1 MKITHI
7 GKLAIAAGILVLVG
21 MVWQL
26 DAAASCNRGQDQAA
40 HCQTSLQQSWANWFA
55 GKSRSTQFHF
65 VDFLELLNRL
75 NPTKPVKS

>member
-7 GKLAIAAGILVLVG
+7 GKLAIGAGLLVLVG
-21 MVWQL
+21 IVWQL
-26 DAAASCNRGQDQAA
+26 DAASSCKRNQDQALN
-40 HCQTSLQQSWANWFA
+40 CQTSLQQSWVNWLT

-75 NPTKPVKS
+75 NPAKPAQS